1 MDHIEGPGL
10 ALAAVTRARPLHAD
24 IERIARALEAATE
37 GDFRPHARLDVQHP
51 LASVGAA
58 ADHSIARS
66 RQFVREIFR
75 VCRRVAAEGRLSE
88 RANPSNF
95 PAHYGEAL
103 SAFNDLL
110 DLLTW
115 HAGETAVVARALEQ
129 GELSRMMPLES
140 PEGAPLR
147 GQSLRVARSMNALV
161 SRLRAIRTEVIRIA
175 GEVGTAGR
183 LGGQAQVPG
192 ASGAWKELVDA
203 VNLLAANLTSQVRNI
218 ALVTTAVARGDLSQ
232 KISVRAQGEILE
244 LKETVNE
251 MVDQLR
257 AFAAEVT
264 RVAREVG
271 MEGKLG
277 GQADVKGVSG
287 VWKDLTDNVNSM
299 ASNLTTQVR
308 SIVKVVTAV
317 ANGDL
322 NGKLQVNAQGEIA
335 ALGETLNDMT
345 RTLSIFAQQVTSV
358 ARTVGVEG
366 KLGAQADVP
375 GVAGTWKDLTDNVN
389 LLANNLTAQV
399 RNIAEVTTAVARG
412 DLSRKISVPAQGEI
426 LELKETVNEMVD
438 QLRSFAGEVTRVA
451 REVGT
456 EGKLGG
462 QADVKGVSGTWKDL
476 TDNVNILAG
485 NLTDQVRNIA
495 KVTTAVANGDL
506 SQKITVDVRGEVLA
520 LKNTINTMVDQLRS
534 FASEVTRVAREVGTE
549 GRLGAQADVRGVAGV
564 WKDLTDNV
572 NVLARNLTDQVRN
585 IALVTT
591 AVARGDLS
599 RKITVSA
606 QGEILDLKETVNEMV
621 DQLRAFAAEVTRV
634 AREVGTEGKL
644 GGQAQVPGVAGTWK
658 DLTESVNTLAGNL
671 TSQVRNIAL
680 VTTAVA
686 NGELSHKITVPAR
699 GEIRELK
706 TTVNAMVDQLRA
718 FTAEVIRVTREV
730 GSQGELGGQ
739 ANVPGMAGS
748 WKDLTDS
755 INEMIVDLRQ
765 STQANEEQDW
775 LNTNLAHVS
784 GLLQGRRSLEE
795 LGRIVLGELAPQVCA
810 QYASLFVAEDAGT
823 GQSLRRVSTYG
834 HPGEGAPERFAP
846 GEGLVGQCA
855 MEKRIIAVEE
865 LPPDYVRIRSGI
877 GEAAPSSLLVVPV
890 LFEGEVRGVVELGSL
905 PRFKPIHRVLLE
917 KLADGIGVVLNT
929 IATTSRTEHLL
940 EELKASNAELA
951 KRTSDLEDKAR
962 QLALVSRYKSE
973 FLANMSHELRTPLNS
988 ILILARLLSE
998 NQHGSLDAE
1007 EVQYASTIHSSG
1019 QDLLTLINQ
1028 ILDLSRIE
1036 AGKLQV
1042 DVQPVE
1048 LRVVGGIMERMFR
1061 PTLPQGIEFLVSL
1074 SPKVPETIL
1083 TDSHRLQQIL
1093 KNLLSNAFKFTPA
1106 GRVELS
1112 VDVEPG
1118 GDRFHGA
1125 ALRSGR
1131 EVLAFAVSDTGIGI
1145 PPEKHEL
1152 VFEAFEQGDASTSRT
1167 FGGTG
1172 LGLTISRELA
1182 RLLGGEIGLRSS
1194 PGGGSTFTLYLPL
1207 LLPADAPA
1215 PLVLQEP
1222 PPRPLSV
1229 APASKGELRGTTV
1242 VLVDDDVHNL
1252 FAVTT
1257 LLERY
1262 GARVLPANDARECFQ
1277 LLAANPRVDVVLMD
1291 VMMPEVDGL
1300 EATRRI
1306 RGRPEYER
1314 LPIVALTA
1322 KALPGDRERCLEAG
1336 CSDFATKP
1344 VDPDTLIALISKW
1357 KGARHGAQ

>member
-1 MDHIEGPGL
+1 MDHIEGPGP
-10 ALAAVTRARPLHAD
+10 ALAAVARARPLHAD
-24 IERIARALEAATE
+24 IERIARALEAAVE
-37 GDFRPHARLDVQHP
+37 GDLRGHARLDVQHP
-51 LASVGAA
+51 LARVGAA
-58 ADHSIARS
+58 AEQSIARS
-66 RQFVREIFR
+66 RQFAHEIAR
-75 VCRRVAAEGRLSE
+75 VCRRVAIDGRLSE
-88 RANPSNF
+88 RANPSIL
-95 PAHYGEAL
+95 PGDYGEAL

-115 HAGETAVVARALEQ
+115 HAGETAAVARALEQ
-129 GELSRMMPLES
+129 GELSRTMSLES

-147 GQSLRVARSMNALV
+147 GKSLRVARSMNALV

-232 KISVRAQGEILE
+232 KISVPAQGEILE

-375 GVAGTWKDLTDNVN
+375 GVAGTWKDLTENVN

-426 LELKETVNEMVD
+426 LELKETINEMVD

-495 KVTTAVANGDL
+495 KVTTAVAHGDL

-686 NGELSHKITVPAR
+686 NGELSRKITVHAR

-706 TTVNAMVDQLRA
+706 ATVNAMVDQLRA

-730 GSQGELGGQ
+730 GSQGKLGGQ

-810 QYASLFVAEDAGT
+810 QYASLFVAEGAGA

-855 MEKRIIAVEE
+855 LEKRIIAVDE
-865 LPPDYVRIRSGI
+865 LPADYLRIRSSI

-905 PRFKPIHRVLLE
+905 PGFRPIHRVLLE

-940 EELKASNAELA
+940 EELQASNAELA

-998 NQHGSLDAE
+998 NPQGRLDAE

-1048 LRVVGGIMERMFR
+1048 PRVVGRIMERMFR
-1061 PTLPQGIEFLVSL
+1061 PTLPQGIEFLVSF

-1083 TDSHRLQQIL
+1083 TDSHRLQQVL

-1118 GDRFHGA
+1118 GDHFHGA

-1152 VFEAFEQGDASTSRT
+1152 IFEAFEQADASTRRT

-1182 RLLGGEIGLRSS
+1182 RLLGGEIRLRSS
-1194 PGGGSTFTLYLPL
+1194 PGGGSTFTLYLPVS
-1207 LLPADAPA
+1207 LPTEAPA
-1215 PLVLQEP
+1215 PLVLPEP
-1222 PPRPLSV
+1222 PSPPPSV
-1229 APASKGELRGTTV
+1229 APASKSELRGTTV

-1262 GARVLPANDARECFQ
+1262 GARVLPATDARECFQ

-1291 VMMPEVDGL
+1291 VMMPEIDGL

-1306 RGRPEYER
+1306 RRRPEYES

-1344 VDPDTLIALISKW
+1344 VNPDTLIALISKW
-1357 KGARHGAQ
+1357 KGAGHGTQ

>member
-1 MDHIEGPGL
+1 MEAANSRAPGL
-10 ALAAVTRARPLHAD
+10 TKSTRARFARD
-24 IERIARALEAATE
+24 DIARITQALEAAAD
-37 GDFRPHARLDVQHP
+37 GDFSVRARLQPRRP
-51 LASVGAA
+51 LSPIATA
-58 ADHSIARS
+58 ADRLIARNG
-66 RQFVREIFR
+66 RLARELAR
-75 VCRRVAAEGRLSE
+75 VCRRVTEGGRLSE
-88 RANPSNF
+88 RANHTLLPGQF
-95 PAHYGEAL
+95 GEAL
-103 SAFNDLL
+103 SGLNDLL
-110 DLLTW
+110 EQITW
-115 HAGETAVVARALEQ
+115 HAGETAAVARALEQ
-129 GELSRMMPLES
+129 GELGRTMPLES
-140 PEGAPLR
+140 PEGAPLQ
-147 GQSLRVARSMNALV
+147 GQSLRVARSLNALV
-161 SRLRAIRTEVIRIA
+161 ARLRSIRSEVIRIA

-183 LGGQAQVPG
+183 LGGQARVTG
-192 ASGAWKELVDA
+192 ATGAWKELVEA

-232 KISVRAQGEILE
+232 KITVPAQGEILE

-271 MEGKLG
+271 TEGKLG

-322 NGKLQVNAQGEIA
+322 DGKLQVNAKGEIA
-335 ALGETLNDMT
+335 ALGETLNNMT
-345 RTLSIFAQQVTSV
+345 RTLSIFAQQVTTV

-366 KLGAQADVP
+366 KLGAQAEVP
-375 GVAGTWKDLTDNVN
+375 GVAGTWKALTDNVN

-520 LKNTINTMVDQLRS
+520 LKITINTMVDQLRS
-534 FASEVTRVAREVGTE
+534 FASEVTRIAREVGTE
-549 GRLGAQADVRGVAGV
+549 GRLGAQAEVRGVAGV

-591 AVARGDLS
+591 GVARGDLS
-599 RKITVSA
+599 RKITVPA
-606 QGEILDLKETVNEMV
+606 FGEILELKETVNEMV

-634 AREVGTEGKL
+634 AKEVGTEGKL

-671 TSQVRNIAL
+671 TSQVRNIAQ

-686 NGELSHKITVPAR
+686 NGELSRKITVPAR
-699 GEIRELK
+699 GEIRDLK
-706 TTVNAMVDQLRA
+706 STVNGMVDQLRA

-730 GSQGELGGQ
+730 GSQGKLGSQ
-739 ANVPGMAGS
+739 ANVPGVAGS

-755 INEMIVDLRQ
+755 INEMIVDLRE
-765 STQANEEQDW
+765 STDANEAQDW
-775 LNTNLAHVS
+775 LNTNLARLS
-784 GLLQGRRSLEE
+784 GLLQVRRNLHE
-795 LGRIVLGELAPQVCA
+795 LGRMMLGELAPQVSA
-810 QYASLFVAEDAGT
+810 QYAALFVAEAGGST
-823 GQSLRRVSTYG
+823 PSLRRISTYG
-834 HPGEGAPERFAP
+834 HPGASAAERFDL

-855 MEKRIIAVEE
+855 VEKRVIAVDQ
-865 LPPDYVRIRSGI
+865 LPQEYVRIRSGI
-877 GEAAPSSLLVVPV
+877 GDAPPSSLLVIPV
-890 LFEGEVRGVVELGSL
+890 LFEGEVKGVIELASL
-905 PRFKPIHRVLLE
+905 ARFKPMHRSLLD
-917 KLADGIGVVLNT
+917 KLAESIGVVLNT

-940 EELKASNAELA
+940 EEVRTSNAELA
-951 KRTSDLEDKAR
+951 ERTRDLEDKAR
-962 QLALVSRYKSE
+962 QLALVARYKSE

-988 ILILARLLSE
+988 VLILAQLLAE
-998 NQHGSLDAE
+998 NAAGHLDAE
-1007 EVQYASTIHSSG
+1007 EVQYASTIQSSG
-1019 QDLLTLINQ
+1019 QDLLSLITQ
-1028 ILDLSRIE
+1028 ILDLSKIE

-1042 DVQPVE
+1042 EVRPVD
-1048 LRVVGGIMERMFR
+1048 LRGVAGTLERLFR
-1061 PTLPQGIEFLVSL
+1061 PTLAAGLEFSL
-1074 SPKVPETIL
+1074 SISEAVPANVL
-1083 TDSHRLQQIL
+1083 TDEQRLQQIL
-1093 KNLLSNAFKFTPA
+1093 KNLLSNAFKFTPQ
-1106 GRVELS
+1106 GRVSLS
-1112 VDVEPG
+1112 IEIESG
-1118 GDRFHGA
+1118 GEQFNAA
-1125 ALRSGR
+1125 ALRSAGQ
-1131 EVLAFAVSDTGIGI
+1131 VLVLTVTDTGIGI
-1145 PPEKHEL
+1145 PAEKQEL
-1152 VFEAFEQGDASTSRT
+1152 IFEAFQQADASTSRT

-1182 RLLGGEIGLRSS
+1182 RLLGGEIRLRSE
-1194 PGGGSTFTLYLPL
+1194 PGQGSSFTLYLPL
-1207 LLPADAPA
+1207 LLGSAVPEPAPPTRFVARAPA
-1215 PLVLQEP
+1215 PA
-1222 PPRPLSV
+1222 
-1229 APASKGELRGTTV
+1229 APGDDLRGCTV
-1242 VLVDDDVHNL
+1242 LLVDDDVHNL
-1252 FAVTT
+1252 FAATS
-1257 LLERY
+1257 LLERH
-1262 GARVLPANDARECFQ
+1262 GVRVLPANSAQECLD
-1277 LLAANPRVDVVLMD
+1277 LLDTNPGIDIVLMD
-1291 VMMPEVDGL
+1291 VMMPEIDGL

-1306 RGRPEYER
+1306 RQRVER
-1314 LPIVALTA
+1314 ASLPIIALTA

-1344 VDPDTLIALISKW
+1344 VAPETLSGLLKKW
-1357 KGARHGAQ
+1357 RRQ

>member
-1 MDHIEGPGL
+1 VI
-10 ALAAVTRARPLHAD
+10 ATAADRLIASNAK
-24 IERIARALEAATE
+24 IARE
-37 GDFRPHARLDVQHP
+37 FK
-51 LASVGAA
+51 
-58 ADHSIARS
+58 
-66 RQFVREIFR
+66 R
-75 VCRRVAAEGRLSE
+75 VCSRVGGGGRLSE
-88 RANPSNF
+88 RARASILPGQYADS
-95 PAHYGEAL
+95 L
-103 SAFNDLL
+103 SALNDLL
-110 DLLTW
+110 DQLTW
-115 HAGETAVVARALEQ
+115 HAAQTGAVARALEQ
-129 GELSRMMPLES
+129 GELGRTMPLSS

-147 GQSLRVARSMNALV
+147 GEALRVARSMNALV

-183 LGGQAQVPG
+183 LGGQARVPG
-192 ASGAWKELVDA
+192 ASGAWKELVEA

-218 ALVTTAVARGDLSQ
+218 ALVTTAVARGDLSR
-232 KISVRAQGEILE
+232 KITVPAQGEILE

-271 MEGKLG
+271 TEGKLG

-287 VWKDLTDNVNSM
+287 VWKDLTDNVNFM

-317 ANGDL
+317 ANGEL
-322 NGKLQVNAQGEIA
+322 SESLQVNAQGEIA
-335 ALGETLNDMT
+335 ALGETLNNMT

-366 KLGAQADVP
+366 KLGAQAEVP

-412 DLSRKISVPAQGEI
+412 DLSRKITVPAQGEI
-426 LELKETVNEMVD
+426 LELKETVNEMVG

-534 FASEVTRVAREVGTE
+534 FASEVTRVAKEVGTE
-549 GRLGAQADVRGVAGV
+549 GRLGAQAEVRGVAGV

-599 RKITVSA
+599 RKITVPTR
-606 QGEILDLKETVNEMV
+606 GEILELKETVNEMV

-634 AREVGTEGKL
+634 AKEVGTEGKL

-686 NGELSHKITVPAR
+686 NGELSRKITVPAR

-706 TTVNAMVDQLRA
+706 STVNAMVDQLRA

-730 GSQGELGGQ
+730 GSEGKLGGQ
-739 ANVPGMAGS
+739 ARVPGVAGS

-755 INEMIVDLRQ
+755 INEMIADLRE
-765 STQANEEQDW
+765 STQANEAQDW
-775 LNTNLAHVS
+775 LNTNLARLS
-784 GLLQGRRSLEE
+784 GLLQARRSPEE
-795 LGRIVLGELAPQVCA
+795 LGRIVLGELAPQISA
-810 QYASLFVAEDAGT
+810 QYAALFVAEGAGNAPW
-823 GQSLRRVSTYG
+823 LRRISAYG
-834 HPGEGAPERFAP
+834 DPGDGRERFGL

-855 MEKRIIAVEE
+855 LEKRILAVDQ

-877 GEAAPSSLLVVPV
+877 GEAPPRSLLVVPA
-890 LFEGEVRGVVELGSL
+890 LFEGEVKGVIELASL
-905 PRFKPIHRVLLE
+905 TGFKPIHRVLLE
-917 KLADGIGVVLNT
+917 RLAEGIGVVLNT

-940 EELKASNAELA
+940 EELRASNAELA
-951 KRTSDLEDKAR
+951 RRTSDLEDKAQ

-988 ILILARLLSE
+988 VLILAHLLAENPEGNLDSE
-998 NQHGSLDAE
+998 Q
-1007 EVQYASTIHSSG
+1007 VQYASTIHSSG
-1019 QDLLTLINQ
+1019 QELLALINQ
-1028 ILDLSRIE
+1028 ILDLSKIE

-1042 DVQPVE
+1042 DLRPVMLQE
-1048 LRVVGGIMERMFR
+1048 VARALERTFR
-1061 PTLPQGIEFLVSL
+1061 PTLSGGIEFSVSL
-1074 SPKVPETIL
+1074 PPRPPETVL
-1083 TDSHRLQQIL
+1083 TDPQRLQQVL

-1112 VDVEPG
+1112 VEMEPG
-1118 GDRFHGA
+1118 GPRFNAG
-1125 ALRSGR
+1125 ALRSAPQ
-1131 EVLAFAVSDTGIGI
+1131 VLAFAVSDTGIGI

-1152 VFEAFEQGDASTSRT
+1152 IFEAFQQADASTSRT

-1182 RLLGGEIGLRSS
+1182 RLLGGEIHLRSA
-1194 PGGGSTFTLYLPL
+1194 PGRGSIFTLYLPL
-1207 LLPADAPA
+1207 LRPVEAREDVPEARPKLVAAPPAPA
-1215 PLVLQEP
+1215 TVG
-1222 PPRPLSV
+1222 
-1229 APASKGELRGTTV
+1229 ALRGRRV
-1242 VLVDDDVHNL
+1242 LLVDDDVHNL
-1252 FAVTT
+1252 FAVTS

-1262 GARVLPANDARECFQ
+1262 GVKVLAAKDAQECFD
-1277 LLAANPRVDVVLMD
+1277 LLAAHAAVDLVLMD
-1291 VMMPEVDGL
+1291 VMMPEIDGL

-1306 RGRPEYER
+1306 RKQAKHAL

-1344 VDPDTLIALISKW
+1344 VSPETLAALLSKW
-1357 KGARHGAQ
+1357 TGR

>member
-1 MDHIEGPGL
+1 
-10 ALAAVTRARPLHAD
+10 
-24 IERIARALEAATE
+24 LEAAAD
-37 GDFRPHARLDVQHP
+37 GNFRVRARLDPANP
-51 LASVGAA
+51 LSRIAAA
-58 ADHSIARS
+58 ADRLIDRNAQVARE
-66 RQFVREIFR
+66 FNR
-75 VCRRVAAEGRLSE
+75 VCRRVGREGHLSE
-88 RANPSNF
+88 RAHASIAPGQYSDS
-95 PAHYGEAL
+95 L
-103 SAFNDLL
+103 SALNDLL
-110 DLLTW
+110 DQLTW
-115 HAGETAVVARALEQ
+115 HAAETGAVARALEQ
-129 GELSRMMPLES
+129 GELGRTMALES
-140 PEGAPLR
+140 PDGAPLR
-147 GQSLRVARSMNALV
+147 GQALRVARSMNALV
-161 SRLRAIRTEVIRIA
+161 ARLRAIRTEVIRIA

-192 ASGAWKELVDA
+192 ACGAWKELVQA

-218 ALVTTAVARGDLSQ
+218 ALVTTAVARGDLSR
-232 KISVRAQGEILE
+232 KITVPAQGEILE

-271 MEGKLG
+271 TEGKLG

-287 VWKDLTDNVNSM
+287 VWKDLTDNVNFM

-317 ANGDL
+317 ANGEL
-322 NGKLQVNAQGEIA
+322 SEKLQVNAKGEIA
-335 ALGETLNDMT
+335 ALGETLNNMT

-366 KLGAQADVP
+366 KLGAQAEVP

-412 DLSRKISVPAQGEI
+412 DLSRKITVPAQGEI

-534 FASEVTRVAREVGTE
+534 FASEVTRVAKDVGTE
-549 GRLGAQADVRGVAGV
+549 GRLGAQAEVRGVAGV

-599 RKITVSA
+599 RKITVPTR
-606 QGEILDLKETVNEMV
+606 GEILELKETVNEMV

-686 NGELSHKITVPAR
+686 NGELSRKITVPAR

-706 TTVNAMVDQLRA
+706 STVNAMVDQLRA

-730 GSQGELGGQ
+730 GSEGKLGGQ
-739 ANVPGMAGS
+739 ANVPGVAGS

-755 INEMIVDLRQ
+755 INEMIVDLRE
-765 STQANEEQDW
+765 STQANEAQDW
-775 LNTNLAHVS
+775 LNTNLARLS
-784 GLLQGRRSLEE
+784 GLLQARRSLEE
-795 LGRIVLGELAPQVCA
+795 LGRIVLGDLAPQISA
-810 QYASLFVAEDAGT
+810 QYAALFVAEGPGT
-823 GQSLRRVSTYG
+823 APSLRRISAYG
-834 HPGEGAPERFAP
+834 HPGAGAGERFGP

-855 MEKRIIAVEE
+855 LEKRILAVDE
-865 LPPDYVRIRSGI
+865 LPPDYVRIRSGV
-877 GEAAPSSLLVVPV
+877 GESPPRSLLVVPA
-890 LFEGEVRGVVELGSL
+890 LFEGEVKGVIELASL
-905 PRFKPIHRVLLE
+905 PGFKPIHRVLLE
-917 KLADGIGVVLNT
+917 KLAEGIGVVLNT

-940 EELKASNAELA
+940 EELRASNSELA
-951 KRTSDLEDKAR
+951 RRTSDLEDNAQ

-988 ILILARLLSE
+988 VLILARLLAENTEGNLDSE
-998 NQHGSLDAE
+998 Q
-1007 EVQYASTIHSSG
+1007 VQYASTIHSSG
-1019 QDLLTLINQ
+1019 QDLLALINQ
-1028 ILDLSRIE
+1028 ILDLSKIE

-1042 DVQPVE
+1042 DLGPVA
-1048 LRVVGGIMERMFR
+1048 LRQVTGALERMFR
-1061 PTLPQGIEFLVSL
+1061 PTLAEGIEFSVSI
-1074 SPKVPETIL
+1074 PPHVPEAVL
-1083 TDSHRLQQIL
+1083 TDEQRLQQVL
-1093 KNLLSNAFKFTPA
+1093 KNLLSNAFKFTQV
-1106 GRVELS
+1106 GRVDLS
-1112 VDVEPG
+1112 IDVEAG
-1118 GDRFHGA
+1118 GARFNTT
-1125 ALRSGR
+1125 ALRSASQ
-1131 EVLAFAVSDTGIGI
+1131 VLALAVSDTGIGI
-1145 PPEKHEL
+1145 PPDKHEL
-1152 VFEAFEQGDASTSRT
+1152 IFEAFQQADASTSRT

-1182 RLLGGEIGLRSS
+1182 RLLGGEIRLRSA
-1194 PGGGSTFTLYLPL
+1194 PGHGSTFTLYLPV
-1207 LLPADAPA
+1207 LLPVEAREDAVEIPAAAPA
-1215 PLVLQEP
+1215 PRP
-1222 PPRPLSV
+1222 PP
-1229 APASKGELRGTTV
+1229 APETLKKLQGCKVL
-1242 VLVDDDVHNL
+1242 LVDDDVHNL
-1252 FAVTT
+1252 FAVTS

-1262 GARVLPANDARECFQ
+1262 GLRVLAAKDAQECFG
-1277 LLAANPRVDVVLMD
+1277 LLATNPGIDLVLMD
-1291 VMMPEVDGL
+1291 VMMPEIDGL

-1306 RGRPEYER
+1306 RQRPEHAS

-1322 KALPGDRERCLEAG
+1322 KALPSDRERCLEAG

-1344 VDPDTLIALISKW
+1344 VGPEMLTALLTKW
-1357 KGARHGAQ
+1357 TRR

>member
-1 MDHIEGPGL
+1 MERLEAVPAHPRLFPL
-10 ALAAVTRARPLHAD
+10 ARSLQAD
-24 IERIARALEAATE
+24 VDRIARALEAAAE
-37 GDFRPHARLDVQHP
+37 GDFRARTRVDRESP
-51 LASVGAA
+51 LSRIATA
-58 ADHSIARS
+58 ADRLIARNAQIS
-66 RQFVREIFR
+66 REFNR
-75 VCRRVAAEGRLSE
+75 VCRRVAVDGRLSE
-88 RANPSNF
+88 RAHASILRGQY
-95 PAHYGEAL
+95 AAAL
-103 SAFNDLL
+103 FALNHLL
-110 DLLTW
+110 DRLTW
-115 HAGETAVVARALEQ
+115 HAAETGAVARALEQ
-129 GELSRMMPLES
+129 GELARTMPLES
-140 PEGAPLR
+140 PNGEPLR
-147 GQSLRVARSMNALV
+147 GQALRVARSMNALV

-183 LGGQAQVPG
+183 LGGQAKVPG
-192 ASGAWKELVDA
+192 ASGAWKELVQA

-218 ALVTTAVARGDLSQ
+218 ALVTTAVARGDLSR
-232 KISVRAQGEILE
+232 KITVPAQGEILE
-244 LKETVNE
+244 LKETVNQ

-271 MEGKLG
+271 TEGKLG
-277 GQADVKGVSG
+277 GQAGVKGVSG
-287 VWKDLTDNVNSM
+287 VWKDLTDNVNFM

-322 NGKLQVNAQGEIA
+322 TEKLQVNAKGEIA
-335 ALGETLNDMT
+335 ALGETLNNMT

-366 KLGAQADVP
+366 KLGAQADAP

-412 DLSRKISVPAQGEI
+412 DLSRKITVPAQGEI

-456 EGKLGG
+456 EGRLGG

-534 FASEVTRVAREVGTE
+534 FASEVTRVAKEVGTE
-549 GRLGAQADVRGVAGV
+549 GRLGAQAEVRGVAGV
-564 WKDLTDNV
+564 WKELTDNV

-599 RKITVSA
+599 RKITVTA
-606 QGEILDLKETVNEMV
+606 QGEILELKETVNEMM

-658 DLTESVNTLAGNL
+658 DLTESVNMLAGNL

-686 NGELSHKITVPAR
+686 NGELSRKITVQAR

-706 TTVNAMVDQLRA
+706 STVNAMVDQLRA

-730 GSQGELGGQ
+730 GAQGKLGGQ
-739 ANVPGMAGS
+739 ANVPGVAGS

-755 INEMIVDLRQ
+755 INEMIVDLRE
-765 STQANEEQDW
+765 STQANEAQDW
-775 LNTNLAHVS
+775 LNTNMARLS

-795 LGRIVLGELAPQVCA
+795 LGRIVLGELAPQISA
-810 QYASLFVAEDAGT
+810 QYAALFVAEDPG
-823 GQSLRRVSTYG
+823 GSPSLRRISAYG
-834 HPGEGAPERFAP
+834 HPGAAACTRFEP

-855 MEKRIIAVEE
+855 VEKRILAVDE
-865 LPPDYVRIRSGI
+865 LPPDYVQVRSGI
-877 GEAAPSSLLVVPV
+877 GEAPPRSLLVVPA
-890 LFEGEVRGVVELGSL
+890 LFEGEVKGVIELASL
-905 PRFKPIHRVLLE
+905 PGFKPIHRVLLE
-917 KLADGIGVVLNT
+917 KLAEGIGVVLNT

-951 KRTSDLEDKAR
+951 KRTSDLEDKAQ

-988 ILILARLLSE
+988 VLILARLLAE
-998 NQHGSLDAE
+998 NSGGNLDAE
-1007 EVQYASTIHSSG
+1007 QVQYASTIHSSG
-1019 QDLLTLINQ
+1019 QDLLGLINQ
-1028 ILDLSRIE
+1028 ILDLSKIE
-1036 AGKLQV
+1036 SGRLQV
-1042 DVQPVE
+1042 DLRPVA
-1048 LRVVGGIMERMFR
+1048 LRNVAGSLERMFR
-1061 PTLPQGIEFLVSL
+1061 PTLGEGISFTVAVSRH
-1074 SPKVPETIL
+1074 VPELVL
-1083 TDSHRLQQIL
+1083 TDEQRLQQVL
-1093 KNLLSNAFKFTPA
+1093 KNLLSNAFKFTQA
-1106 GRVELS
+1106 GRVQLAVEL
-1112 VDVEPG
+1112 EPG
-1118 GDRFHGA
+1118 GSRFSAA
-1125 ALRSGR
+1125 ALRSAPQ
-1131 EVLAFAVSDTGIGI
+1131 VLKLAVSDTGIGI

-1152 VFEAFEQGDASTSRT
+1152 IFEAFQQADTSTSRT

-1182 RLLGGEIGLRSS
+1182 RLLGGEIQMRSA
-1194 PGGGSTFTLYLPL
+1194 PGQGSTFVLYVPA
-1207 LLPADAPA
+1207 LLPIEVRAEAVDT
-1215 PLVLQEP
+1215 P
-1222 PPRPLSV
+1222 PPRPV
-1229 APASKGELRGTTV
+1229 AQTPSLETIRELRGSRV
-1242 VLVDDDVHNL
+1242 LLVDDDVHNL
-1252 FAVTT
+1252 FAVTS

-1262 GARVLPANDARECFQ
+1262 GVRVLPAKDAQECFG
-1277 LLAANPRVDVVLMD
+1277 LLASNAAVDLVLMD
-1291 VMMPEVDGL
+1291 VMMPEIDGL

-1306 RGRPEYER
+1306 RTRPEHAS

-1344 VDPDTLIALISKW
+1344 VAPETLAELLSKW
-1357 KGARHGAQ
+1357 TGR

>member
-1 MDHIEGPGL
+1 LEQFHEL
-10 ALAAVTRARPLHAD
+10 APIDRKPPVRARSVRRD
-24 IERIARALEAATE
+24 IERITRALQAAAD
-37 GDFRPHARLDVQHP
+37 GDFRARVRLHP
-51 LASVGAA
+51 SSPLWPIAAA
-58 ADHSIARS
+58 ADGLIARNAQIS
-66 RQFVREIFR
+66 REFNR
-75 VCRRVAAEGRLSE
+75 VCRRVAVDGQLSE
-88 RANPSNF
+88 RAQIANAGGQYAAS
-95 PAHYGEAL
+95 L
-103 SAFNDLL
+103 SAFNELL
-110 DLLTW
+110 NQLTW
-115 HAGETAVVARALEQ
+115 YAAETGAVARALEQ
-129 GELSRMMPLES
+129 GELGRTMPLQA
-140 PEGAPLR
+140 PDGAPLR
-147 GQSLRVARSMNALV
+147 REALRVARSMNALV
-161 SRLRAIRTEVIRIA
+161 SRLRGIRSEVIRIA

-183 LGGQAQVPG
+183 LGGQAKVP
-192 ASGAWKELVDA
+192 AARGAWKEVVEA

-218 ALVTTAVARGDLSQ
+218 ALVTTAVARGDLSR
-232 KISVRAQGEILE
+232 KITVPAQGEILE

-271 MEGKLG
+271 TEGKLG

-287 VWKDLTDNVNSM
+287 VWKDLTENVNFM

-322 NGKLQVNAQGEIA
+322 TEKLQVNAKGEIA
-335 ALGETLNDMT
+335 ALGDTLNNMT

-412 DLSRKISVPAQGEI
+412 DLSRKITVPAQGEI
-426 LELKETVNEMVD
+426 LELKDTVNQMVE

-534 FASEVTRVAREVGTE
+534 FASEVTRVAKQVGTE
-549 GRLGAQADVRGVAGV
+549 GTLGAQAEVRGVAGV
-564 WKDLTDNV
+564 WEDLTDNV

-599 RKITVSA
+599 RKITVPA
-606 QGEILDLKETVNEMV
+606 RGEILELKETVNEMV
-621 DQLRAFAAEVTRV
+621 DQLRAFAAEVTRM

-644 GGQAQVPGVAGTWK
+644 GGQARVPGVAGTWK
-658 DLTESVNTLAGNL
+658 DLTESVNMLAGNL

-686 NGELSHKITVPAR
+686 NGELSRKITVPAR
-699 GEIRELK
+699 GEIRDLK
-706 TTVNAMVDQLRA
+706 STVNAMVDQLRA

-730 GSQGELGGQ
+730 GSQGKLGGQ
-739 ANVPGMAGS
+739 ANVPGVAGS

-755 INEMIVDLRQ
+755 INEMIVDLRE
-765 STQANEEQDW
+765 STQANEAQDW
-775 LNTNLAHVS
+775 LNTNLARIS
-784 GLLQGRRSLEE
+784 GLLQGQRSLEE
-795 LGRIVLGELAPQVCA
+795 LGRIVLGELAPKVSA
-810 QYASLFVAEDAGT
+810 QYAALFVAEGAGNAPT
-823 GQSLRRVSTYG
+823 LRRISAYG
-834 HPGEGAPERFAP
+834 HPHPSAGAGERFAP

-855 MEKRIIAVEE
+855 VEKRILAVDE
-865 LPPDYVRIRSGI
+865 LPLGYVLVRSGI
-877 GEAAPSSLLVVPV
+877 GEAPPRSLLVVPA
-890 LFEGEVRGVVELGSL
+890 LFEGEVKGVIELASL
-905 PRFKPIHRVLLE
+905 PGFKPKHRVLLE
-917 KLADGIGVVLNT
+917 KLAEGIGVVLNT

-951 KRTSDLEDKAR
+951 KRTRDLEDKAK
-962 QLALVSRYKSE
+962 QLALVSRYKTE

-988 ILILARLLSE
+988 VLILAHLLSE
-998 NQHGSLDAE
+998 NARGNLDAE

-1019 QDLLTLINQ
+1019 QDLFNLINQ
-1028 ILDLSRIE
+1028 ILDLSKIE
-1036 AGKLQV
+1036 AGKLQI
-1042 DVQPVE
+1042 E
-1048 LRVVGGIMERMFR
+1048 LRPVALREVTSTLERMFR
-1061 PTLPQGIEFLVSL
+1061 PTLAEGIEFSVSIA
-1074 SPKVPETIL
+1074 PHVPDTVL
-1083 TDSHRLQQIL
+1083 TDASRLQQVL
-1093 KNLLSNAFKFTPA
+1093 KNLLSNAFKFTRRGLVDLKIDLERGGSRFNAA
-1106 GRVELS
+1106 GLL
-1112 VDVEPG
+1112 
-1118 GDRFHGA
+1118 A
-1125 ALRSGR
+1125 APQ
-1131 EVLAFAVSDTGIGI
+1131 VLAVSVSDTGIGI
-1145 PPEKHEL
+1145 PAEKHEL
-1152 VFEAFEQGDASTSRT
+1152 IFEAFQQADSSTSRT

-1182 RLLGGEIGLRSS
+1182 RLLGGEIRLRST
-1194 PGGGSTFTLYLPL
+1194 PGEGSTFTLYFPM
-1207 LLPADAPA
+1207 LLPVESREEASESPPQKPAAEAPA
-1215 PLVLQEP
+1215 PELI
-1222 PPRPLSV
+1222 
-1229 APASKGELRGTTV
+1229 AKLRGCRV
-1242 VLVDDDVHNL
+1242 LLVDDDVHNL
-1252 FAVTT
+1252 FAVTS

-1262 GARVLPANDARECFQ
+1262 GVQVLPAKDAQDCFD
-1277 LLAANPRVDVVLMD
+1277 LLASNRSVDLVLMD
-1291 VMMPEVDGL
+1291 VMMPEIDGL

-1306 RGRPEYER
+1306 RKLPEHAS

-1344 VDPDTLIALISKW
+1344 VGPETLAALLSKW
-1357 KGARHGAQ
+1357 ARR

>member
-1 MDHIEGPGL
+1 MESL
-10 ALAAVTRARPLHAD
+10 EAVPAGARPLPRARSLQAD
-24 IERIARALEAATE
+24 IDRIVRALEAAAE
-37 GDFRPHARLDVQHP
+37 GDFRARPRLDPAHP
-51 LASVGAA
+51 LARIASAA
-58 ADHSIARS
+58 ERLISRNTRLAR
-66 RQFVREIFR
+66 ELHR
-75 VCRRVAAEGRLSE
+75 VCRRVGVEGRLSE
-88 RANPSNF
+88 RADASLLPGQY
-95 PAHYGEAL
+95 ADAL
-103 SAFNDLL
+103 GAVNDLL
-110 DLLTW
+110 DQLTW
-115 HAGETAVVARALEQ
+115 HAGETAAVAHALEQ
-129 GELSRMMPLES
+129 GELGRTMPLDA
-140 PEGAPLR
+140 PDGAPLR
-147 GQSLRVARSMNALV
+147 GQALRVARSMNALV

-192 ASGAWKELVDA
+192 ASGAWRELVQA

-218 ALVTTAVARGDLSQ
+218 ALVTTAVARGDLSR
-232 KISVRAQGEILE
+232 KITVPAQGEILE

-271 MEGKLG
+271 TEGKLG

-287 VWKDLTDNVNSM
+287 VWKDLTDNVNFM

-317 ANGDL
+317 ANGEL
-322 NGKLQVNAQGEIA
+322 SEKLQVNAQGEIA
-335 ALGETLNDMT
+335 ALGETLNSMT

-366 KLGAQADVP
+366 KLGAQAEVP

-412 DLSRKISVPAQGEI
+412 DLSRKITVPAQGEI

-506 SQKITVDVRGEVLA
+506 SQEITVDVRGEVLA

-599 RKITVSA
+599 RKITVPA
-606 QGEILDLKETVNEMV
+606 QGEILELKETVNEMV

-658 DLTESVNTLAGNL
+658 DLTESVNMLAGNL

-686 NGELSHKITVPAR
+686 NGELSRKITVPAR

-718 FTAEVIRVTREV
+718 FTAEVVRVTREV
-730 GSQGELGGQ
+730 GSQGKLGGQ
-739 ANVPGMAGS
+739 ANVPGVAGS

-755 INEMIVDLRQ
+755 INEMIVDLRE
-765 STQANEEQDW
+765 STQANEAQDW
-775 LNTNLAHVS
+775 LNTNLARLS

-795 LGRIVLGELAPQVCA
+795 LGRIVLGELAPQISA
-810 QYASLFVAEDAGT
+810 QYAALFVAEGPGSAP
-823 GQSLRRVSTYG
+823 SLRRISAYG
-834 HPGEGAPERFAP
+834 HPGAAAGERFGP

-855 MEKRIIAVEE
+855 LEKRILAVDD

-877 GEAAPSSLLVVPV
+877 GEAPPRSLLVMPA
-890 LFEGEVRGVVELGSL
+890 LFEGEVKGVLELASL
-905 PRFKPIHRVLLE
+905 PGFKPIHRVLLE
-917 KLADGIGVVLNT
+917 KLAEGLGVVLST
-929 IATTSRTEHLL
+929 IAITSRTEHLL
-940 EELKASNAELA
+940 EELKLSNAELA
-951 KRTSDLEDKAR
+951 RRTRDLEDNAQ
-962 QLALVSRYKSE
+962 QLALVSRYKSD

-988 ILILARLLSE
+988 VLILARLLAE
-998 NQHGSLDAE
+998 NPRSHLDSE
-1007 EVQYASTIHSSG
+1007 EVEYASTIQCSG
-1019 QDLLTLINQ
+1019 QELLALINQ
-1028 ILDLSRIE
+1028 ILDLSKIE
-1036 AGKLQV
+1036 AGKVQV
-1042 DVQPVE
+1042 DVGPVAPRE
-1048 LRVVGGIMERMFR
+1048 VAATLERMFR
-1061 PTLPQGIEFLVSL
+1061 PTLVEGIEFSVTIS
-1074 SPKVPETIL
+1074 SPVPETVL
-1083 TDSHRLQQIL
+1083 TDAQRLQQVL
-1093 KNLLSNAFKFTPA
+1093 KNLLSNAFKFTSS
-1106 GRVELS
+1106 GRVDLAVEL
-1112 VDVEPG
+1112 EQG
-1118 GDRFHGA
+1118 GARFDSA
-1125 ALRSGR
+1125 ALRTAPQ
-1131 EVLAFAVSDTGIGI
+1131 VLAFVVSDTGIGI
-1145 PPEKHEL
+1145 PPDKHEL
-1152 VFEAFEQGDASTSRT
+1152 IFEAFQQADASTSRM

-1182 RLLGGEIGLRSS
+1182 RLLGGEIRLRSA
-1194 PGGGSTFTLYLPL
+1194 PGQGSTFTLYLPA
-1207 LLPADAPA
+1207 LLPVESRAEVVAPPA
-1215 PLVLQEP
+1215 KVAP
-1222 PPRPLSV
+1222 PPLPTPEKI
-1229 APASKGELRGTTV
+1229 AELRGRSV
-1242 VLVDDDVHNL
+1242 LLVDDDVHNL
-1252 FAVTT
+1252 FAVTS

-1262 GARVLPANDARECFQ
+1262 GLRVLAAKDAQECFE
-1277 LLAANPRVDVVLMD
+1277 LLAANPRVDLVLMD
-1291 VMMPEVDGL
+1291 VMMPEIDGL

-1306 RGRPEYER
+1306 RRRPEHAS
-1314 LPIVALTA
+1314 LPIIALTA
-1322 KALPGDRERCLEAG
+1322 KALPSDRERCLEAG

-1344 VDPDTLIALISKW
+1344 VGPEMLTALLSKW
-1357 KGARHGAQ
+1357 TRR